1 MAASDPIADGLTKL
15 RNASRAR
22 QVSTDVPYSGLF
34 LQMLEVLKEEGFI
47 RSYRAMGEENSK
59 RTLRVYLKY
68 VNKTPVMTHLVR
80 MSKPGVRLYRKAKE
94 LPRVLDGLGLAVV
107 TTSKGVMTDRQ
118 AYRQRIGGEIVCY
131 VW

>member
-22 QVSTDVPYSGLF
+22 QPSTEVPYSGLF

-47 RSYRAMGEENSK
+47 RSYREMGEQNSK

-68 VNKTPVMTHLVR
+68 VNKTPVITNLVR
-80 MSKPGVRLYRKAKE
+80 MSKPGLRLYRKAKK

-118 AYRQRIGGEIVCY
+118 AYRQRIGGEVVCY